1 MSYSSQTV
9 HADSVD
15 ANSSD
20 SATTSVIKDQTT
32 TEQVAS
38 TTKTS
43 NNVDTNGANKTED
56 TTSIVKTKSTNK
68 VDLSNTDLTTKNN
81 SIDDNSNV
89 GSSIES
95 KNKIATNENKQES
108 TTSTNK
114 QATTVASTSKTQ
126 ANTAQNSQYNTADW
140 DGSLDQNSHQY
151 TLTKYKGTGNKNI
164 YIPNTQ
170 DFINAGTITTDDKV
184 YITKDLLETIK
195 DAGAVNIT
203 IDSEGDKNKV
213 YAKGDMTAALMN
225 SDTLKSADLSHLDVS
240 EATAIRSMFQNDK
253 NLENVNIAGWN
264 MGQFSDVSQM
274 FSGAEKLVKVDL
286 NDTVYKNVVNAWNF
300 FAHNNALTDVDLTN
314 ARNITREIVN
324 GYVQA
329 IKNQMQLPLI

>member
-1 MSYSSQTV
+1 MSIMRNNNIDSVKQRFSIRKITIGAVSVLIGLTFMGYSSQTV

-32 TEQVAS
+32 TEQAAS

-43 NNVDTNGANKTED
+43 NSDKTDTTSSIVVDTNDANKTED

-68 VDLSNTDLTTKNN
+68 VDLSNTHLTSKNN

-108 TTSTNK
+108 KTSTNK
-114 QATTVASTSKTQ
+114 QATPVASTSKTQ
-126 ANTAQNSQYNTADW
+126 ANTTQNSQYNTADW

-151 TLTKYKGTGNKNI
+151 TLTKYKGTDNKNI

-253 NLENVNIAGWN
+253 NLENVNIAG
-264 MGQFSDVSQM
+264 
-274 FSGAEKLVKVDL
+274 
-286 NDTVYKNVVNAWNF
+286 
-300 FAHNNALTDVDLTN
+300 
-314 ARNITREIVN
+314 
-324 GYVQA
+324 
-329 IKNQMQLPLI
+329 

>member
-1 MSYSSQTV
+1 MRNNNIDSVKQRFSIRKITIGAVSVLIGLTFMGYSSQTV

-32 TEQVAS
+32 TEQAAS

-43 NNVDTNGANKTED
+43 NNVDTNDANKTED
-56 TTSIVKTKSTNK
+56 TTSIVKTKSTKK
-68 VDLSNTDLTTKNN
+68 VDLSN
-81 SIDDNSNV
+81 
-89 GSSIES
+89 
-95 KNKIATNENKQES
+95 
-108 TTSTNK
+108 
-114 QATTVASTSKTQ
+114 
-126 ANTAQNSQYNTADW
+126 QNSQYNTADW

-151 TLTKYKGTGNKNI
+151 TLTKYKGIDNKNI

-253 NLENVNIAGWN
+253 NLENVNIAG
-264 MGQFSDVSQM
+264 
-274 FSGAEKLVKVDL
+274 
-286 NDTVYKNVVNAWNF
+286 
-300 FAHNNALTDVDLTN
+300 
-314 ARNITREIVN
+314 
-324 GYVQA
+324 
-329 IKNQMQLPLI
+329 

>member
-68 VDLSNTDLTTKNN
+68 VDLSN
-81 SIDDNSNV
+81 
-89 GSSIES
+89 
-95 KNKIATNENKQES
+95 
-108 TTSTNK
+108 K

-126 ANTAQNSQYNTADW
+126 ANTTQNSQYNTADW

-286 NDTVYKNVVNAWNF
+286 SDTVYKNVVNAWNF

>member
-1 MSYSSQTV
+1 MSIMRNNNIDSVKQRFSIRKITIGAVSVLIGLTFMSYSSQTV

-43 NNVDTNGANKTED
+43 NSDKTDTTSSIVVDTNDANKTED

-108 TTSTNK
+108 KTSTNK
-114 QATTVASTSKTQ
+114 QATPVASTSKTQ
-126 ANTAQNSQYNTADW
+126 ANTTQNSQYNTADW

-151 TLTKYKGTGNKNI
+151 TLTKYKGTDNKNI

-253 NLENVNIAGWN
+253 NLENVNIAG
-264 MGQFSDVSQM
+264 
-274 FSGAEKLVKVDL
+274 
-286 NDTVYKNVVNAWNF
+286 
-300 FAHNNALTDVDLTN
+300 
-314 ARNITREIVN
+314 
-324 GYVQA
+324 
-329 IKNQMQLPLI
+329 